1 MLEDDKKQE
10 FQQEAKQPDITE
22 VERPLKTPEH
32 EIPKRTNTRTFVAT
46 TQTRAEE
53 SAGWRHPAG
62 TEQKPQES
70 AVTSSQAQPAADC
83 TTADRPLSPE
93 TQDPRAPHTPTG
105 AHQSQGGQTRPSSC
119 QVLLRSTQILIKFTK
134 TLTPDFK

>member
-1 MLEDDKKQE
+1 MLKDDKKQD

-32 EIPKRTNTRTFVAT
+32 ETPKRTNTFVAT
-46 TQTRAEE
+46 NQTRAKE

-70 AVTSSQAQPAADC
+70 AVTSSQTQPAADC
-83 TTADRPLSPE
+83 TTADRPLRPE
-93 TQDPRAPHTPTG
+93 TQHPRASHTPTG

-134 TLTPDFK
+134 TLKPDFK

>member
-1 MLEDDKKQE
+1 MLKDDKKQD
-10 FQQEAKQPDITE
+10 FQQEEKQPDVTG
-22 VERPLKTPEH
+22 VVNPQNTPEH
-32 EIPKRTNTRTFVAT
+32 ETPRRTNTSTFVAT

-53 SAGWRHPAG
+53 SPGLRHPAG

-105 AHQSQGGQTRPSSC
+105 AHQSQGGQTRPSSY

>member
-1 MLEDDKKQE
+1 MLEDDKKQD
-10 FQQEAKQPDITE
+10 FQQEAKPPDITE
-22 VERPLKTPEH
+22 VERPQKTPEH
-32 EIPKRTNTRTFVAT
+32 ETPRRTNTNTFVAT
-46 TQTRAEE
+46 NQTRVKE
-53 SAGWRHPAG
+53 SAGWRPPAG

-70 AVTSSQAQPAADC
+70 AVTSSQTQPAADC

-105 AHQSQGGQTRPSSC
+105 AHQSQGGQTRPSSY
-119 QVLLRSTQILIKFTK
+119 QVLLRSTQVLIKFTK

>member
-1 MLEDDKKQE
+1 MLEDDKKQD
-10 FQQEAKQPDITE
+10 FQQEAKQPDITG
-22 VERPLKTPEH
+22 VERPQKTPET
-32 EIPKRTNTRTFVAT
+32 PKRTNTNTFVAT
-46 TQTRAEE
+46 NQTRVKE
-53 SAGWRHPAG
+53 SAGWRPPAG

-70 AVTSSQAQPAADC
+70 AVTSSQTQPAADC
-83 TTADRPLSPE
+83 TTADQPLSSE

-105 AHQSQGGQTRPSSC
+105 ARQSQGGQTRPSSC